1 VLGVNDMDLKYNP
14 YMLKHVESQDAN
26 GLRQEGNKYKT
37 NPTSGDK
44 MGDFYISECEIF
56 SIDGEIAIL
65 APKMIYYISKD
76 KKIKGTESDCCF
88 TDSHIYYFSSLYGN
102 LSSYFGSC

>member
-1 VLGVNDMDLKYNP
+1 VLGVNDMELKYNP
-14 YMLKHVESQDAN
+14 YMLKQVESQDAN
-26 GLRQEGNKYKT
+26 DLKVMNKYKS

-56 SIDGEIAIL
+56 NVDDQSVIL

-76 KKIKGTESDCCF
+76 KQIKETESDCCF
-88 TDSHIYYFSSLYGN
+88 ADGHVYYFSSLYGD